1 MYVITLK
8 CAALELVAYSFSV
21 GTVMG
26 FLSTVCTQDQSQ
38 CIVARAFSLLLF
50 TV

>member
-8 CAALELVAYSFSV
+8 SAALELVSYSFSV

-26 FLSTVCTQDQSQ
+26 FLSTVAHKASHS
-38 CIVARAFSLLLF
+38 V
-50 TV
+50 